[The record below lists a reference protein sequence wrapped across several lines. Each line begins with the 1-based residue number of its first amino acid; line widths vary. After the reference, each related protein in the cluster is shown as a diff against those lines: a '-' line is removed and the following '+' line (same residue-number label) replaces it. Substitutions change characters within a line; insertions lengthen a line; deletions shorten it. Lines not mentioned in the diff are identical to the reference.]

1 MLVMADSWGGCTVQC
16 TGEMDMICI
25 VKASNLLVYIYVKD
39 REYTSRLK
47 KESMF
52 IDLYE
57 VSPPNLMHKMRH
69 SKGRDSMHI
78 TRVKQ
83 RFCMLPKQRVHYF

>member
-1 MLVMADSWGGCTVQC
+1 MLVMTDSSGAQLQRTS
-16 TGEMDMICI
+16 EMNMICI

-39 REYTSRLK
+39 RKYTSRLK

-52 IDLYE
+52 IDFYE

-69 SKGRDSMHI
+69 SRGRDSMHI
-78 TRVKQ
+78 NRVKQ
-83 RFCMLPKQRVHYF
+83 H

>member
-1 MLVMADSWGGCTVQC
+1 
-16 TGEMDMICI
+16 MDMICI

-78 TRVKQ
+78 NRVKQ
-83 RFCMLPKQRVHYF
+83 HFLYASKAKDTLFLNLQN